1 MTAITIKIH
10 DQAVRAALGALQQRV
25 QSMQQPL
32 QAMGDDLTQRAK
44 QRFNTETGPD
54 GQRWK
59 ENSAATKKAKGGK
72 SILFDKG
79 ELRRQIVP
87 QVAGDT
93 LTVSSTPIYAAIQ
106 QFGGTIHRQAG
117 TTTVRHRT
125 DAKGELLRSA
135 IMNGKGLIFAKAGD
149 KRALER
155 SFPTKAHTITI
166 QARPFMPVRADGT
179 LYPQEQTELLRVLN
193 AYLAKL
199 AQP

>member
-1 MTAITIKIH
+1 MTAITIQIH

-25 QSMQQPL
+25 QSMQPLL
-32 QAMGDDLTQRAK
+32 QALGDDITQRAK

-59 ENSAATKKAKGGK
+59 DNTPATKKAKGGK

-87 QVAGDT
+87 QVAGNT

-106 QFGGTIHRQAG
+106 QFGATIHKQAG

-135 IMNGKGLIFAKAGD
+135 IMNGKGLIFAKASH

-155 SFPTKAHTITI
+155 SFPTKAHTII
-166 QARPFMPVRADGT
+166 IPARPFMPVRADGS
-179 LYPQEQTELLRVLN
+179 LYPQEQTELLALLN
-193 AYLAKL
+193 AFL
-199 AQP
+199 AQRP

>member
-1 MTAITIKIH
+1 MTTTIQIH

-25 QSMQQPL
+25 QTMQPIL
-32 QAMGDDLTQRAK
+32 QALGDDITQRAK
-44 QRFNTETGPD
+44 QRFNSETGPD

-59 ENSAATKKAKGGK
+59 DNAPATKKAKGGK
-72 SILFDKG
+72 SILFNKG

-87 QVAGDT
+87 QVVGDI

-106 QFGGTIHRQAG
+106 QFGGTIHKKAG

-125 DAKGELLRSA
+125 DAKGELLRSQ
-135 IMNGKGLIFAKAGD
+135 IMNGKGLIFAKAGH

-166 QARPFMPVRADGT
+166 PARPFMPVMADGS
-179 LYPQEQTELLRVLN
+179 LYPQEQTELMRALN
-193 AYLAKL
+193 NYLAKL